1 MIEIE
6 KEETDRGRLVGNLER
21 LLLEGKILLKYLWQL
36 SNILVMLR
44 CAPEFERPG
53 SGGEVSNEDTNILCS
68 MQNFFFFVMF
78 IEVGWR
84 EQLFAVQGRWKISG

>member
-53 SGGEVSNEDTNILCS
+53 SGV
-68 MQNFFFFVMF
+68 
-78 IEVGWR
+78 
-84 EQLFAVQGRWKISG
+84 K

>member
-21 LLLEGKILLKYLWQL
+21 LLVEGKILLKYLWQL

-53 SGGEVSNEDTNILCS
+53 SGGEVSNEDINILCS
-68 MQNFFFFVMF
+68 MQNFFFFRDVYRSGMEGAAF
-78 IEVGWR
+78 CR
-84 EQLFAVQGRWKISG
+84 ARAVED